1 MASISRDKDSG
12 ITHIYFVGSDG
23 RRRKVSLGKATK
35 KQADTTKL
43 RVEQLVQDQR
53 LGTPHDSGLIAWINA
68 LPDAMRTRLEAAGLL
83 GSKPKAATLAELIK
97 RFLAARTVK
106 DGTKASYKQCTDSL
120 LQHFGADKAIDQ
132 IGAADADAWRAAI
145 TTEARTRSDG
155 STRTLARATVAKRVN
170 IAKAIFS
177 KARVW
182 KLLPSSPFEHM
193 KSGSQANPARA
204 HYISKADAAKLIDAC
219 GSVQWQAII
228 GLARYAGLRCPSEL
242 RELKWTDINW
252 ERKAVTVRS
261 PKTEA
266 NPAHAVRVVP
276 VCEELQPILMRLFE
290 RAKEGAVE
298 MVPQAH
304 VSHAALY
311 RGMDRIIRRAALTPW
326 PKVFNNLRAS
336 CATDWASE
344 IPLADSSR
352 WLGHSPAIAAKHY
365 LQPNDRHFKAVTGS
379 GAWLTSPP
387 VRNGAES
394 GALTV
399 QKAVQNRVQQAAAPK
414 GTEWSRA
421 KATLYEE
428 RGCASSCELTQPRS
442 TTLRGRGGI

>member
-1 MASISRDKDSG
+1 M
-12 ITHIYFVGSDG
+12 
-23 RRRKVSLGKATK
+23 
-35 KQADTTKL
+35 
-43 RVEQLVQDQR
+43 
-53 LGTPHDSGLIAWINA
+53 
-68 LPDAMRTRLEAAGLL
+68 
-83 GSKPKAATLAELIK
+83 
-97 RFLAARTVK
+97 
-106 DGTKASYKQCTDSL
+106 
-120 LQHFGADKAIDQ
+120 
-132 IGAADADAWRAAI
+132 
-145 TTEARTRSDG
+145 
-155 STRTLARATVAKRVN
+155 N
-170 IAKAIFS
+170 IAKTIFS

-219 GSVQWQAII
+219 SSVEWEAII
-228 GLARYAGLRCPSEL
+228 GLARYAGLRCPSEI
-242 RELKWTDINW
+242 RELKWADLNW
-252 ERKAVTVRS
+252 DQKALTVRS

-276 VCEELQPILMRLFE
+276 VCEELQPILLRLFE

-311 RGMDRIIRRAALTPW
+311 RGMERIIARAALTAW

-365 LQPNDRHFKAVTGS
+365 LQPNDRHFKSVTES
-379 GAWLTSPP
+379 GAWLASPP

-394 GALTV
+394 GALSLE
-399 QKAVQNRVQQAAAPK
+399 QAVQNRVQRAAAPK
-414 GTEWSRA
+414 STEPTF
-421 KATLYEE
+421 ATATPDGE

>member
-1 MASISRDKDSG
+1 MGA
-12 ITHIYFVGSDG
+12 
-23 RRRKVSLGKATK
+23 
-35 KQADTTKL
+35 L
-43 RVEQLVQDQR
+43 R
-53 LGTPHDSGLIAWINA
+53 
-68 LPDAMRTRLEAAGLL
+68 
-83 GSKPKAATLAELIK
+83 IK
-97 RFLAARTVK
+97 SESEGEEFRWTV
-106 DGTKASYKQCTDSL
+106 
-120 LQHFGADKAIDQ
+120 
-132 IGAADADAWRAAI
+132 R
-145 TTEARTRSDG
+145 
-155 STRTLARATVAKRVN
+155 
-170 IAKAIFS
+170 
-177 KARVW
+177 
-182 KLLPSSPFEHM
+182 
-193 KSGSQANPARA
+193 
-204 HYISKADAAKLIDAC
+204 
-219 GSVQWQAII
+219 
-228 GLARYAGLRCPSEL
+228 RCPSEL
-242 RELKWTDINW
+242 RELKWTDLNW
-252 ERKAVTVRS
+252 EQKALTVRS

-344 IPLADSSR
+344 IPLAGSSR

-379 GAWLTSPP
+379 GAWVASAP
-387 VRNGAES
+387 VKNGADS
-394 GALTV
+394 GALGR
-399 QKAVQNRVQQAAAPK
+399 QREVQNRVQHAAAPK
-414 GTEWSRA
+414 STELTC
-421 KATLYEE
+421 ATATPDSE